1 MNLYT
6 NSFMHKEF
14 YLRFIPK
21 LLVLFIFL
29 LSHIHSSAQNDETGE
44 KPKKNWP
51 AVINKITDLGL
62 PSDMVYRIRR
72 MNKAQMDTLHGE
84 DYHENI
90 VEGEG
95 DNKTEYVL
103 KVMLRFVDGKII
115 GFVKKEPM
123 MQSNQGTYLSQIDI
137 PLQWCGTDS
146 LKQEHCVQ
154 SEEEMFKLD
163 SGVVIAPRDW
173 HQRLDAIEISS
184 DVVSNNIDMLKLLE
198 SKSGRKKL
206 QSNKSVTA
214 LKKILPQLAGDDS
227 VHVANQLTLM
237 IKEEQEA
244 KRRKLG
250 GDFVPDSTI
259 EVITA
264 GLSGPDSIAAIK
276 KYIATRKAEKALKG
290 DKKYQKGVLALDS
303 TTIASVTKGLSGADS
318 INALK
323 SYLEPKIVK
332 APKKKKGEEMLDS
345 TTIASITKGLSGSDS
360 VDAIRS
366 YIMSQNV
373 GKANKKVNYNGNV
386 NLDSTTIASVTKGL
400 TGQDSIV
407 ALRNYVNAERDNR
420 KHKKRVK
427 EVANLSTPS
436 LNPTSTD
443 SSTVQNPVAAVV
455 VPPPSKPVKID
466 KKKKKSDELDDS
478 TITTITKGLTGSDS
492 VNAIREYK
500 MEASRFKNDH
510 KRKKINKTEQVI
522 PADTPTVPPPVPTQ
536 STPIATV
543 NNNQD
548 SVSKSFVT
556 PPAAKDTVAA
566 TPPPV
571 PEPVV
576 PQRVRVAPIIK
587 DTTANQSVV
596 LTTPKDTTATPP
608 AATPVAAPSIPQPAP
623 AIKDTTTATPPAAV
637 PVPTPAPQAAP
648 AVVNTPKD
656 TTTATPPAAVPVPTP
671 APQAAPAVVNTPK
684 DTTTATPPA
693 AVPVPTSPA
702 PQAAPAVVSTQ
713 KDTTTQSSLPNV
725 VKDST
730 DVAPP
735 VVPVQNSG
743 RQRVREIAPVPTT
756 DSTTNKATLPSVTD
770 TTGNANKPSLP
781 VVDSSANGNKI
792 PVAADST
799 KPK

>member
-6 NSFMHKEF
+6 NRFMHKEF

-21 LLVLFIFL
+21 LLILFIFL
-29 LSHIHSSAQNDETGE
+29 LSHLHSSAQNDETGQ

-62 PSDMVYRIRR
+62 PADMVYRIRR

-84 DYHENI
+84 DYHENL

-95 DNKTEYVL
+95 PDKTEYVL

-123 MQSNQGTYLSQIDI
+123 MQSNEGTYLSQIDI
-137 PLQWCGTDS
+137 PLQWCGSDS

-198 SKSGRKKL
+198 SKNGRKKL
-206 QSNKSVTA
+206 QSNKSVAA
-214 LKKILPQLAGDDS
+214 LKKLLPQLAGDDS

-276 KYIATRKAEKALKG
+276 KYIATRKAEKSLKG
-290 DKKYQKGVLALDS
+290 DKKYQKGVMGLDS

-323 SYLEPKIVK
+323 NYLEPKIVK

-373 GKANKKVNYNGNV
+373 GKVNKKVNYNGNV
-386 NLDSTTIASVTKGL
+386 NLDSTAIASVTKGL

-407 ALRNYVNAERDNR
+407 ALRNYVNAERDSR

-427 EVANLSTPS
+427 EVANLSTPTV
-436 LNPTSTD
+436 NYTIPDST
-443 SSTVQNPVAAVV
+443 TAQNPVAVV
-455 VPPPSKPVKID
+455 VAPPPPKPAKID
-466 KKKKKSDELDDS
+466 KRKKKGDELDDS
-478 TITTITKGLTGSDS
+478 TISTITKGLTGSDS

-510 KRKKINKTEQVI
+510 KRKKINKAEQVI
-522 PADTPTVPPPVPTQ
+522 TADTPTTPTPVPTQ
-536 STPIATV
+536 STPVVTV

-548 SVSKSFVT
+548 SVFKPAVT
-556 PPAAKDTVAA
+556 PPVAKDTIVA
-566 TPPPV
+566 TPPSV
-571 PEPVV
+571 PEPAV
-576 PQRVRVAPIIK
+576 PQRVRVAPIVK
-587 DTTANQSVV
+587 DTVANQSVV
-596 LTTPKDTTATPP
+596 PTTPKDTTATPP
-608 AATPVAAPSIPQPAP
+608 AAVPVPAPSVPQPAP
-623 AIKDTTTATPPAAV
+623 AVIKDTTATPP
-637 PVPTPAPQAAP
+637 PVIPTPTQPAPQAAP
-648 AVVNTPKD
+648 AVVKD
-656 TTTATPPAAVPVPTP
+656 TTTALLVP
-671 APQAAPAVVNTPK
+671 AAPAIASTP
-684 DTTTATPPA
+684 D
-693 AVPVPTSPA
+693 
-702 PQAAPAVVSTQ
+702 STIKQ
-713 KDTTTQSSLPNV
+713 PSLPNV

-730 DVAPP
+730 NVAPP
-735 VVPVQNSG
+735 VVPVQNNE
-743 RQRVREIAPVPTT
+743 RQRIREIAPAPTR
-756 DSTTNKATLPSVTD
+756 DSTINKTQLPVASD

-781 VVDSSANGNKI
+781 VIDSSANGNKI